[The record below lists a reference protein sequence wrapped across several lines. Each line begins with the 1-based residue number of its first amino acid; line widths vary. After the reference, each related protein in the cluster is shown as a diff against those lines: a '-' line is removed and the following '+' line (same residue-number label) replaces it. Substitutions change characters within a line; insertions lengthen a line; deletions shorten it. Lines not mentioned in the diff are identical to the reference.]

1 MKSNILSRIVVS
13 LVFIAAGFSSSAQE
27 TATLTGV
34 VTDDNGEPL
43 YDATVIVAGTQIGT
57 KTDFDGKFELT
68 GIPVS
73 GESEVKEIVIRGIG
87 VDQKSFN
94 VEFKPGE
101 TVTRNFSTG
110 NALNLDDVVV
120 IGYGTTRTKDLTGA
134 ATKITEED
142 FNDTPAASPEQLIQG
157 KVAGVKINTNGGAPG
172 SGSTIRLRGGT
183 SINASNDPLI
193 VVDGVPLDNG
203 GIAGAPSPLSLINPA
218 DIESFVILKD
228 ASAAAIYGSRG
239 ANGVILITTKNGYKE
254 AFNVRAT
261 IGTTVSQNVEFVNV
275 LTGDQF
281 RDLVNTNGLASQ
293 AALLG
298 DANTDWQRE
307 IYRTGLIQNYNVSV
321 GGGFKPLPYRLSLG
335 ARIEDGILKRD
346 QMNRYNVGLNLN
358 PRFFDNTLRV
368 DVSVKYA
375 RTNTFF
381 ADRGAIGSAIL
392 FDPTQPVQSGNDA
405 YGGYFEW
412 LNSGGDPQTLAPKN
426 PVGLLNQRE
435 DYGIVDRLIGNVRMT
450 YKLPFAPRIKAVV
463 NGGTDIST
471 GRGETSVLPT
481 SAAGFFSDGSYSQ
494 YTSNKRNKLL
504 EAYVNYNS
512 DSTFKNWL
520 LDATAGY
527 AWQDWQ
533 TSTPSFATYNYDQ
546 DSIIFPENPNP
557 FFTANAL
564 LSFYGRGIAT
574 YKDRYVLTATLR
586 RDGSSRFSPATR
598 WGWFPSVSG
607 AWMITEEKFMKK
619 LKKVNLLKLRGGFGV
634 TGQQDIGADYPY
646 IPNYQQGTLTAQYY
660 FGGTY
665 YTVLRPDGY
674 DASIKWE
681 ETQSYNI
688 GLDFGMFKD
697 RISGTIDLYY
707 KRTDD
712 LLAVVPVMAGT
723 NFTNQILTNVGS
735 MDNRG
740 IEIAV
745 NGTAMARKNFRWDIG
760 VNATYNRN
768 EVLNLTQVPDPD
780 SPGIPVGGIAGGIG
794 NNVQIHS
801 VGFPTFTYFVF
812 EQQYDAAGQ
821 PIEVGQTAPNGS
833 TYTELDAFVDRNED
847 GVINEEDRY
856 RFGQSI
862 PDWFFGLNMNFEYKR
877 WFAGFSMRGEVGGYN
892 YNNIHSVGGTFQGVG
907 TSGFLSNLSS
917 FYFENEI
924 QTLTDKQL
932 LSDHY
937 LEKADFIKIDYIT
950 VGYKFKKYLTAS
962 FTVNNAFI
970 FSNYSGIDPEING
983 GIDLNVYPRPRL
995 YSINLSFRL

>member
-412 LNSGGDPQTLAPKN
+412 LNSGGEPQTLAPKN

-494 YTSNKRNKLL
+494 YSSN
-504 EAYVNYNS
+504 
-512 DSTFKNWL
+512 
-520 LDATAGY
+520 
-527 AWQDWQ
+527 
-533 TSTPSFATYNYDQ
+533 
-546 DSIIFPENPNP
+546 
-557 FFTANAL
+557 
-564 LSFYGRGIAT
+564 
-574 YKDRYVLTATLR
+574 
-586 RDGSSRFSPATR
+586 
-598 WGWFPSVSG
+598 
-607 AWMITEEKFMKK
+607 
-619 LKKVNLLKLRGGFGV
+619 
-634 TGQQDIGADYPY
+634 
-646 IPNYQQGTLTAQYY
+646 
-660 FGGTY
+660 
-665 YTVLRPDGY
+665 
-674 DASIKWE
+674 
-681 ETQSYNI
+681 
-688 GLDFGMFKD
+688 
-697 RISGTIDLYY
+697 
-707 KRTDD
+707 
-712 LLAVVPVMAGT
+712 
-723 NFTNQILTNVGS
+723 
-735 MDNRG
+735 
-740 IEIAV
+740 
-745 NGTAMARKNFRWDIG
+745 
-760 VNATYNRN
+760 
-768 EVLNLTQVPDPD
+768 
-780 SPGIPVGGIAGGIG
+780 
-794 NNVQIHS
+794 
-801 VGFPTFTYFVF
+801 
-812 EQQYDAAGQ
+812 
-821 PIEVGQTAPNGS
+821 
-833 TYTELDAFVDRNED
+833 
-847 GVINEEDRY
+847 
-856 RFGQSI
+856 
-862 PDWFFGLNMNFEYKR
+862 
-877 WFAGFSMRGEVGGYN
+877 
-892 YNNIHSVGGTFQGVG
+892 
-907 TSGFLSNLSS
+907 
-917 FYFENEI
+917 
-924 QTLTDKQL
+924 
-932 LSDHY
+932 
-937 LEKADFIKIDYIT
+937 
-950 VGYKFKKYLTAS
+950 
-962 FTVNNAFI
+962 
-970 FSNYSGIDPEING
+970 
-983 GIDLNVYPRPRL
+983 
-995 YSINLSFRL
+995 